1 MYGHDVPLN
10 HEQVMELDH
19 KNETGSVGAG
29 DTYESEGRP
38 GETRTHD
45 QDIGRMLPGGTISQD
60 ISDIR
65 YSYPDLYPGSIEPR
79 PHWHIQGNN
88 KQLQTCGV
96 RKPVETR
103 KGSMLIGGRRIILM
117 TLIWICL
124 VTRIGIYTFL
134 NGRGVT
140 NGYAFR
146 TVTDSGLQPL
156 TNGLRPSNVPS
167 MGIQPLTYGLW
178 PRIVPSILCY
188 HIMTYLRGNHVEAD
202 GLWILVMNPWE
213 SLP

>member
-1 MYGHDVPLN
+1 MKLTQAAMNSKKLLRIINQAKLRLHHTAPLYMYGHDVPLN

-19 KNETGSVGAG
+19 KNETGSVGVG
-29 DTYESEGRP
+29 ETYESEERP

-60 ISDIR
+60 ISDITS
-65 YSYPDLYPGSIEPR
+65 SYPDLYPGSIELR

-124 VTRIGIYTFL
+124 VTRIGRWHT
-134 NGRGVT
+134 R
-140 NGYAFR
+140 
-146 TVTDSGLQPL
+146 
-156 TNGLRPSNVPS
+156 
-167 MGIQPLTYGLW
+167 
-178 PRIVPSILCY
+178 
-188 HIMTYLRGNHVEAD
+188 
-202 GLWILVMNPWE
+202 
-213 SLP
+213 

>member
-19 KNETGSVGAG
+19 KNETGSVGVG
-29 DTYESEGRP
+29 ETYKSEERP

-146 TVTDSGLQPL
+146 TVTDQRTILGIQPL
-156 TNGLRPSNVPS
+156 TNGLRPRSA
-167 MGIQPLTYGLW
+167 
-178 PRIVPSILCY
+178 PSILLD
-188 HIMTYLRGNHVEAD
+188 HIMTYLRGNRVEAD
-202 GLWILVMNPWE
+202 GLWILLMNPGE
-213 SLP
+213 SSP